1 MTMKDIIEFYPKNM
15 NIKTFS
21 KDCFDGA
28 TETQE
33 SVEMKEKYLK
43 RFYEFSR
50 DFFEDCIGKH
60 IESISAVGFFFAWL
74 YPEFVRAGIDVL
86 YNYSHKVDGKVRKVY
101 KFEKIETENAWKTCI

>member
-33 SVEMKEKYLK
+33 SV
-43 RFYEFSR
+43 
-50 DFFEDCIGKH
+50 
-60 IESISAVGFFFAWL
+60 
-74 YPEFVRAGIDVL
+74 
-86 YNYSHKVDGKVRKVY
+86 
-101 KFEKIETENAWKTCI
+101 